1 MIKNGNYVYGTAA
14 EKIEYDVY
22 TENRVLK
29 AKKKQK
35 SYMVQKTKAVLCLMT
50 VFMLGTLVMYRYAL
64 ITKTNF
70 DINKQTKAYN
80 DLVKEN
86 DRLKIK
92 IDQSMDLQKIKEVA
106 EAKLGMQKPEKY
118 QINYIAVNKSD
129 VTKISE
135 EYSGKV
141 SQNSVLKKIIGLLGI
156 SVKS

>member
-1 MIKNGNYVYGTAA
+1 MIKNGNYVHGTTA

-22 TENRVLK
+22 SENKVLK

-35 SYMVQKTKAVLCLMT
+35 SYLVHKMKAVLCLMM
-50 VFMLGTLVMYRYAL
+50 VFALGTLVMYRYAL
-64 ITKTNF
+64 VTKTSY

-92 IDQSMDLQKIKEVA
+92 IEQSMDLQRIKDVA
-106 EAKLGMQKPEKY
+106 ENKLGMQKPEKY
-118 QINYIAVNKSD
+118 QINYVAVNKSD

-135 EYSGKV
+135 EYSEKAG
-141 SQNSVLKKIIGLLGI
+141 NNTFFKKIIGLFGI
-156 SVKS
+156 IG